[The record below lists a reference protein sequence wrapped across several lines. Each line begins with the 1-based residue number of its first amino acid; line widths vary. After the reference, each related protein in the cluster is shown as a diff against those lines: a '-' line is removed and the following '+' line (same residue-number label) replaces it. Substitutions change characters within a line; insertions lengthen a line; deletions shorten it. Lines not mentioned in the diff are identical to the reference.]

1 MAAKRFLLPM
11 ARNTVTG
18 ESVKTQD
25 LNGVHFTQVQSGLAR
40 IIADKLAEDLTART
54 GQTWVGFLK
63 PYNPGENLPK

>member
-25 LNGVHFTQVQSGLAR
+25 LNGQHFTQVQSGLAKV
-40 IIADKLAEDLTART
+40 IADKLAADLTART
-54 GQTWVGFLK
+54 GVQWVGYLR